1 MSVQFRLKL
10 CSFLE
15 APPAQVTEEMSM
27 DDASTHEDDS
37 GSESLVEALDKVFA
51 AEGSMQMTACTPTK
65 KAAALGEDS
74 PTTEEKVKPKV
85 QYALAR
91 FFGGESSR
99 KTAVE
104 VNEMILKNAA
114 LQNTCRGRPSAHM
127 KVVAEAKQK
136 GETVIA
142 ATLAKFNNAVDNAIL
157 KGRLLG
163 TNIGDSHATL
173 RHQLVELNLRVEVEL
188 LLA

>member
-1 MSVQFRLKL
+1 M
-10 CSFLE
+10 
-15 APPAQVTEEMSM
+15 
-27 DDASTHEDDS
+27 
-37 GSESLVEALDKVFA
+37 EALDKEFE
-51 AEGSMQMTACTPTK
+51 AEASMQMMVCTPMK

-85 QYALAR
+85 QYTLAR

-104 VNEMILKNAA
+104 VNEEMILKNAA
-114 LQNTCRGRPSAHM
+114 LKNTCRGRPSAHM